1 MIKDINNS
9 KLEGIFEKEFIKELY
24 QYSELKKFVAG
35 DVIMDYGKYI
45 KMLPVILSGTVKV
58 LRKDDNGK
66 EILLYYLADN
76 ESCSMAYGCCITAK
90 KSEIKAVAE
99 DDGEM
104 LAIPFEKLNDWL
116 CKYPSWRNYI
126 FNSFNDRFNEL
137 LLSFDTVAFGNMDTR
152 ITNYLAEKHN
162 RTGSAV
168 IKVSHYQIADELA
181 TTRVVV
187 SRILKQ
193 FENDGKM
200 LLYRNE
206 IKLLNSFFKDK

>member
-9 KLEGIFEKEFIKELY
+9 KLESLFEQELIKELY
-24 QYSELKKFVAG
+24 QFGEVKKFFAG

-45 KMLPVILSGTVKV
+45 RMMPIILSGTVKV
-58 LRKDDNGK
+58 LRRDDNGK

-90 KSEIKAVAE
+90 KSEIKAVAD
-99 DDGEM
+99 DDGEL
-104 LAIPFEKLNDWL
+104 LAIPFVKLNDWL
-116 CKYPSWRNYI
+116 CQYPSWRNYI
-126 FNSFNDRFNEL
+126 FNSFNERFNEL
-137 LLSFDTVAFGNMDTR
+137 LNSFDIVAFGNMDAR
-152 ITNYLAEKHN
+152 ISNYLNEKHE
-162 RTGSAV
+162 RSGSTV

-181 TTRVVV
+181 TTRVVI

-193 FENDGKM
+193 FENDGKL

-206 IKLLNSFFKDK
+206 IKLLKSFFDNQ